1 MVLAFAGLTS
11 AISLAEV
18 VISSFID
25 KFHFNRK
32 KVSIIIIVIQGAIS
46 MVYATGSGLSI
57 LDIVDAFI
65 NNYNIVVSGLI
76 EIILVAWVYK
86 LAGFKESINT
96 VSDFKIGAWWDF
108 CLKFL
113 TPIFLAVM
121 LSLKL
126 INDFKTP
133 YGGYPT
139 EALIALGWS
148 MPVIAF
154 IVGILFA
161 KFKDRQPNIPQK

>member
-1 MVLAFAGLTS
+1 
-11 AISLAEV
+11 
-18 VISSFID
+18 
-25 KFHFNRK
+25 
-32 KVSIIIIVIQGAIS
+32 

-57 LDIVDAFI
+57 LDIVDAFV

-76 EIILVAWVYK
+76 EIILIAWVYK
-86 LAGFKESINT
+86 LGEFKESINN
-96 VSDFKIGAWWDF
+96 VSEFSVGPWWNF

-133 YGGYPT
+133 YGNYPT
-139 EALIALGWS
+139 WALIALGWS

-154 IVGILFA
+154 IVGILLA
-161 KFKDRQPNIPQK
+161 KFKDREMKIPPAK